1 MKKTESCYTGHSIKQ
16 GNIVTCPELKKMKWT
31 GNIRELRNVL
41 ERLII
46 LSDKGIELE
55 DIKKYVPAVI

>member
-1 MKKTESCYTGHSIKQ
+1 
-16 GNIVTCPELKKMKWT
+16 MKWT

-46 LSDKGIELE
+46 LTDKDIDLE
-55 DIKKYVPAVI
+55 DIIKYAPTVI